1 MGGLGNALIEPR
13 RHNIDT
19 RKKIL
24 HNGEVSILGPAK
36 VNINWIKVP
45 LKQNLYDQTDG
56 SYKTCRINKANTKK
70 TAEDRTFQGEST
82 ENIAMNEIVFH
93 FLNYK
98 NEPREYG
105 RWSSIIL

>member
-24 HNGEVSILGPAK
+24 HNGEVSILGPEK

-45 LKQNLYDQTDG
+45 LK
-56 SYKTCRINKANTKK
+56 
-70 TAEDRTFQGEST
+70 
-82 ENIAMNEIVFH
+82 
-93 FLNYK
+93 
-98 NEPREYG
+98 
-105 RWSSIIL
+105 